1 MNEKLKAAIPYLFI
15 VLFIIAG
22 VIGVGYHQA
31 SVRDSGAIIKEI
43 SAENDS
49 LKNQL
54 GNIKN
59 AVDGLGAGI
68 NEVAG
73 STVIIATGI
82 AGVGDN
88 LDESIAVLGELIE
101 FAIRITDILEG
112 RTITIP

>member
-1 MNEKLKAAIPYLFI
+1 MNETRQTILLGLFI
-15 VLFIIAG
+15 VLFIVAG
-22 VIGVGYHQA
+22 VLGVGYYQT

>member
-22 VIGVGYHQA
+22 VLGISYFKT
-31 SVRDSGAIIKEI
+31 SIRDSGTIIKEI